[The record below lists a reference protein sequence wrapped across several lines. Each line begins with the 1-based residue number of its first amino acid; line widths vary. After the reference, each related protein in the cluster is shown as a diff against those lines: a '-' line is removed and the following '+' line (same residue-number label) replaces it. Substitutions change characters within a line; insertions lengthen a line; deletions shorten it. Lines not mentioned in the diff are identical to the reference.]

1 MSRNTTTWTART
13 PGMPARMN
21 RFRFIDAPPD
31 PPAAPVEPRTFTQ
44 DDLTAIAT
52 REREQ
57 GKRAGETAAQEAINA
72 AIKAAGLDGDLTA
85 ILDAAKRATAADEAA
100 KTEAQRDAE
109 AAAKI
114 KAEAEQLLAT
124 AAKTLHDTKVTQA
137 LAGAVDPVIA
147 ARALDVP
154 VGADDATIKAA
165 VDQLKAKV
173 PGLFGGTPFGS
184 GDPGK
189 QPTTPTPGGTSAREA
204 AKAAV
209 EARFGKRT

>member
-21 RFRFIDAPPD
+21 RLRFIDAPPD
-31 PPAAPVEPRTFTQ
+31 PAAAPTEPRTFTQ

-100 KTEAQRDAE
+100 KTQAEKDAD

-114 KAEAEQLLAT
+114 KAEAEELLAT

-173 PGLFGGTPFGS
+173 PGLFGGTTFGS

-189 QPTTPTPGGTSAREA
+189 QPNPTNTGISAREQ
-204 AKAAV
+204 AKAWADK
-209 EARFGKRT
+209 RYKRT

>member
-21 RFRFIDAPPD
+21 RMRFIDAPPD
-31 PPAAPVEPRTFTQ
+31 PPAAPTEPKTFTQ
-44 DDLTAIAT
+44 DDITAIAT

-100 KTEAQRDAE
+100 KTQAQKDAD
-109 AAAKI
+109 AAAKA

-124 AAKTLHDTKVTQA
+124 AAKTLHDAKVTQA
-137 LAGAVDPVIA
+137 LAGAVDVTVA

-154 VGADDATIKAA
+154 VGADDDTIKAA
-165 VDQLKAKV
+165 VADLKARV
-173 PGLFGGTPFGS
+173 PGLFSTPRLGNI
-184 GDPGK
+184 DPGR
-189 QPTTPTPGGTSAREA
+189 PPAPGTTGLSARERALA
-204 AKAAV
+204 AAA
-209 EARFGKRT
+209 ERFGKRA

>member
-1 MSRNTTTWTART
+1 MSDDTTT
-13 PGMPARMN
+13 P
-21 RFRFIDAPPD
+21 
-31 PPAAPVEPRTFTQ
+31 PPAPAEPRTFTQ

-57 GKRAGETAAQEAINA
+57 GKRAGETAAQDAINA

-85 ILDAAKRATAADEAA
+85 ILDAAKRATVADEAA
-100 KTEAQRDAE
+100 KTEAQRDAD

-114 KAEAEQLLAT
+114 KAEAETLLAS
-124 AAKTLHDTKVTQA
+124 AAKTLHDAKVTQA

-154 VGADDATIKAA
+154 VGADDDTIKAA
-165 VDQLKAKV
+165 VADLKTRV
-173 PGLFGGTPFGS
+173 PGLFGGTSFGS

-189 QPTTPTPGGTSAREA
+189 QPNPTSTGLSAREQ
-204 AKAAV
+204 AKAWA
-209 EARFGKRT
+209 EKRYKRP